1 MRETCL
7 PGNKL
12 NPQLAL
18 TRDQGTLKS
27 PMKYY
32 PPNLYCRWSINVPE
46 EKPVELTFKRID
58 TARSCT
64 YMDRVRHIC
73 RSYKCEDY
81 VEVQWVERNYTMVRK
96 KYCGSLYK
104 TKDKYHKLPDAI
116 ISTNGSLTVIF
127 SSDAMVT
134 GTNYSGFE
142 ATFKVVDEDP
152 SNGT

>member
-12 NPQLAL
+12 NPQLQL

-32 PPNLYCRWSINVPE
+32 PPNLYCRWSIKVTE

-64 YMDRVRHIC
+64 DWDRAKHIC
-73 RSYKCEDY
+73 LSYECEDY

-96 KYCGSLYK
+96 KYCGFLYK

-127 SSDAMVT
+127 SSNAKVK
-134 GTNYSGFE
+134 GIKYSGFE
-142 ATFKVVDEDP
+142 ATFKAVDP
-152 SNGT
+152 SNGR